1 MWNPDNPVWAH
12 TLAALDEAANKLG
25 ITIQRLEVRRAED
38 LHGAFSRAVADRA
51 NALHFVREA
60 LFIANRAEI
69 SDHAVKSRLAIYG
82 QRGIVAAGG
91 LISYDADFGVMIRR
105 TAIYVNKIL
114 KGEKQSAGGAAD
126 QVRAGDQPEDRQG
139 ARSGRAANAARSRR
153 RGD

>member
-1 MWNPDNPVWAH
+1 MLEVKNLELLKELVPSATRVAVVWNPDNAVWAR
-12 TLAALDEAANKLG
+12 TLAALDDAAKTLG
-25 ITIQRLEVRRAED
+25 VTIQRLEVRRAED

-114 KGEKQSAGGAAD
+114 KGEKPAVCRWS
-126 QVRAGDQPEDRQG
+126 
-139 ARSGRAANAARSRR
+139 SRPSSSW
-153 RGD
+153 